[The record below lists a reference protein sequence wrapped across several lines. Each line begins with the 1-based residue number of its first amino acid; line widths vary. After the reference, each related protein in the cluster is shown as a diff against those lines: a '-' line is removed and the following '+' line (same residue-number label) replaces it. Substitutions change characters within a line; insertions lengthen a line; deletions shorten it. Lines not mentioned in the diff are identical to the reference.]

1 MVPRAWLIR
10 TNRDRTH
17 PTRPSRRLARD
28 DSTVSAMAPP
38 SRPEALVLAAGAA
51 RRFGGAKLLARLDGR
66 PVLQH
71 VLDAV
76 QAAGLDR
83 VVVVLGH
90 DADALVADL
99 IWRGERII
107 RNPDPDRGMASSL
120 RTGLAALGGDTDA
133 VVILLGDQPLV
144 DPSVIRQLLA
154 EPLDAL
160 RPIVAAR
167 YRGDRAPNPVRVESA
182 GWPLADDLDAERG
195 FGAVMAARP
204 ALVRWI
210 EADGANPD
218 IDTPADLAAIAWAA
232 RVRANRDQV
241 DRVREA
247 PDGKDFYGP
256 VSGLFVA
263 DPDRTDDPSLD
274 ALLALART
282 DDRWLDVGAGAGR
295 YALPLARRV
304 REVVALDPST
314 SMLDALRAAMGEH
327 RIANIRVVEGRWPPS
342 DPGDAA
348 DLRADV
354 ALIAHVGYDVEAI
367 GPFVDALEAA
377 AGRLCVALMMA
388 ASPAIVA
395 APFWPPIHGE
405 ERISLPAL
413 PEFVDLL
420 RARGSEPEVTM
431 VEREPRIFG
440 SAEELER
447 MIRRQ
452 LWVGEGTAKE
462 RLMGELLAAWTVEV
476 EGGLQLRDQPP
487 MEVGIVTWHR

>member
-1 MVPRAWLIR
+1 
-10 TNRDRTH
+10 
-17 PTRPSRRLARD
+17 
-28 DSTVSAMAPP
+28 
-38 SRPEALVLAAGAA
+38 
-51 RRFGGAKLLARLDGR
+51 
-66 PVLQH
+66 
-71 VLDAV
+71 
-76 QAAGLDR
+76 
-83 VVVVLGH
+83 
-90 DADALVADL
+90 
-99 IWRGERII
+99 
-107 RNPDPDRGMASSL
+107 
-120 RTGLAALGGDTDA
+120 
-133 VVILLGDQPLV
+133 
-144 DPSVIRQLLA
+144 
-154 EPLDAL
+154 
-160 RPIVAAR
+160 
-167 YRGDRAPNPVRVESA
+167 
-182 GWPLADDLDAERG
+182 
-195 FGAVMAARP
+195 
-204 ALVRWI
+204 
-210 EADGANPD
+210 
-218 IDTPADLAAIAWAA
+218 
-232 RVRANRDQV
+232 
-241 DRVREA
+241 
-247 PDGKDFYGP
+247 
-256 VSGLFVA
+256 
-263 DPDRTDDPSLD
+263 
-274 ALLALART
+274 
-282 DDRWLDVGAGAGR
+282 
-295 YALPLARRV
+295 
-304 REVVALDPST
+304 
-314 SMLDALRAAMGEH
+314 MLDALRAAMGEH